1 MLGSVFVASVVEQAS
16 PQFYVATGAVAVTW
30 ALNLEVELAKLRL
43 PVKQDLTLINSLDL
57 FHLVL
62 VPLLT
67 GLRLG
72 DTLSLIDLTGATASL
87 VAFGVGVL
95 QVTLALRLLTYVS
108 LFKVL
113 GPLLVTVLSMVS
125 DAARFSGVLVIV
137 IFGWANGFY
146 SLIHSNTPSAE
157 LLALPFDYSYF
168 NILSEML
175 IWLTGQA
182 TVELMAPLSPNIQ
195 FGANILFWTFLATAY
210 FVLLNLLIAIF
221 NSTYDRIISNS
232 VSEWLY
238 VRLNTLLEFENDYQ
252 NPAVQDYYEQLQA
265 RDGQRAVVNQTPDQT
280 LS

>member
-1 MLGSVFVASVVEQAS
+1 MAH
-16 PQFYVATGAVAVTW
+16 PT
-30 ALNLEVELAKLRL
+30 
-43 PVKQDLTLINSLDL
+43 
-57 FHLVL
+57 HC
-62 VPLLT
+62 
-67 GLRLG
+67 GL
-72 DTLSLIDLTGATASL
+72 
-87 VAFGVGVL
+87 L

-125 DAARFSGVLVIV
+125 DAARFSGVLIIV
-137 IFGWANGFY
+137 IFGWANGAYAPTPPTPHAPIPPRACTPRVHPARAPHAHHHMRAALTGFY

-157 LLALPFDYSYF
+157 LAAMPFDYSYF

-238 VRLNTLLEFENDYQ
+238 VRLNTLLEFENDYE

-280 LS
+280 PS

>member
-1 MLGSVFVASVVEQAS
+1 M
-16 PQFYVATGAVAVTW
+16 
-30 ALNLEVELAKLRL
+30 
-43 PVKQDLTLINSLDL
+43 PVLS
-57 FHLVL
+57 
-62 VPLLT
+62 
-67 GLRLG
+67 GLRLCESFMLV
-72 DTLSLIDLTGATASL
+72 DLSGTTASL

-125 DAARFSGVLVIV
+125 DAARFSGVLIVV

-146 SLIHSNTPSAE
+146 SLIHSNPPPAE
-157 LLALPFDYSYF
+157 LLELDFDYSYF

-182 TVELMAPLSPNIQ
+182 TVDLMSPLSPNIQ

-265 RDGQRAVVNQTPDQT
+265 RDGQRAVVDQTPT
-280 LS
+280 LKS

>member
-1 MLGSVFVASVVEQAS
+1 MAHPTHCG
-16 PQFYVATGAVAVTW
+16 
-30 ALNLEVELAKLRL
+30 L
-43 PVKQDLTLINSLDL
+43 P
-57 FHLVL
+57 
-62 VPLLT
+62 
-67 GLRLG
+67 
-72 DTLSLIDLTGATASL
+72 
-87 VAFGVGVL
+87 

-125 DAARFSGVLVIV
+125 DAARFSGVLIIV
-137 IFGWANGFY
+137 IFGWANGAYAPTPHLHHMHPSHPARAPRACTPRGVTPHAHHHMRAALAGFY

-157 LLALPFDYSYF
+157 LAAMPFDYSYF

-221 NSTYDRIISNS
+221 NSAYERVISNS
-232 VSEWLY
+232 IPEWLFI
-238 VRLNTLLEFENDYQ
+238 RLNTLLEFESDIAQ
-252 NPAVQDYYEQLQA
+252 PGVRAYYKQLQT
-265 RDGQRAVVNQTPDQT
+265 RDGQRAMAYKRDDD
-280 LS
+280 

>member
-1 MLGSVFVASVVEQAS
+1 MLGAVFVASVTEEAS
-16 PQFYVATGAVAVTW
+16 LQFYVATLAVAATW
-30 ALNLEVELAKLRL
+30 ALNLQVELGKLRL
-43 PVKQDLTLINSLDL
+43 PAKQDLNLVGALDL
-57 FHLVL
+57 FHLIL

-72 DTLSLIDLTGATASL
+72 ESLQLLHLEGGITSL
-87 VAFGVGVL
+87 VAFGVGLL

-125 DAARFSGVLVIV
+125 DAARFSGVLIIV

-157 LLALPFDYSYF
+157 LAALNFDYSYG

-175 IWLTGQA
+175 LWLTGQA
-182 TVELMAPLSPNIQ
+182 TVDLMTPLSPNIQ

-221 NSTYDRIISNS
+221 NSTYERIISNS

-238 VRLNTLLEFENDYQ
+238 VRLNTLLEFENDYE
-252 NPAVQDYYEQLQA
+252 NPSVQGYYEQLEA
-265 RDGQRAVVNQTPDQT
+265 RDGQRAVVNQTPDET
-280 LS
+280 KA

>member
-1 MLGSVFVASVVEQAS
+1 M
-16 PQFYVATGAVAVTW
+16 
-30 ALNLEVELAKLRL
+30 
-43 PVKQDLTLINSLDL
+43 
-57 FHLVL
+57 
-62 VPLLT
+62 
-67 GLRLG
+67 
-72 DTLSLIDLTGATASL
+72 
-87 VAFGVGVL
+87 
-95 QVTLALRLLTYVS
+95 

-125 DAARFSGVLVIV
+125 DAARFSGVLIIV
-137 IFGWANGFY
+137 ILGWANGAYAPTPPRPHAPNHPARAPRAYEHRICAAHAHSKHAARTGFY
-146 SLIHSNTPSAE
+146 SLVHSNTPSAE

-195 FGANILFWTFLATAY
+195 IGANILFWTFLATAY

-280 LS
+280 PS